1 MVLGVGVRVWMRL
14 GLLVQCRGELEG
26 LGLQAYIYPKPI
38 DTGPTQRGKGAG
50 KEGISMVKHQN
61 TVE

>member
-1 MVLGVGVRVWMRL
+1 MRL
-14 GLLVQCRGELEG
+14 GLLVQCRVELEG

-38 DTGPTQRGKGAG
+38 GTGPAQRGKGAG
-50 KEGISMVKHQN
+50 KEGISMVKPPN